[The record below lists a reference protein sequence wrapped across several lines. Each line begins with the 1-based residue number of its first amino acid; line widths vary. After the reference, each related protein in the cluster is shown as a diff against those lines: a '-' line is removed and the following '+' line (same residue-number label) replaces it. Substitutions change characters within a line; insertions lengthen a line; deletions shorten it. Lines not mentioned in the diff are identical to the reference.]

1 MTASLYEILHLSHVH
16 IQEAGLPGGG
26 VVGGMHLRVN
36 MLGGGFVRIV
46 VVANMIVRKLK
57 HEDKLVSRTYMYMG
71 LW

>member
-1 MTASLYEILHLSHVH
+1 LYEIWHLSHVH
-16 IQEAGLPGGG
+16 IQEAGFPGGG

-46 VVANMIVRKLK
+46 VVAIIIVRNLK
-57 HEDKLVSRTYMYMG
+57 HEDKLVSRTYMYMK